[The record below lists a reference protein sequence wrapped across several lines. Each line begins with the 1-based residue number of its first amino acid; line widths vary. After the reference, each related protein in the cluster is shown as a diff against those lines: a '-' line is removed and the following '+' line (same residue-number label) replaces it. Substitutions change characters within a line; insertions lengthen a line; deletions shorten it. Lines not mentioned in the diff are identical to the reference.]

1 MRVFSEGSEGIDL
14 WVSIVQG
21 FQRQYHIIYIWE
33 FPKNGGVPYL
43 GTLIIRILIL
53 FIGVLY

>member
-21 FQRQYHIIYIWE
+21 FNANIILYIYMGVSE
-33 FPKNGGVPYL
+33 NGGVPYL